1 MITPPQSPSLG
12 STDGDERVVRFD
24 NECVLIPES
33 VLCSKR
39 PKVFTKSYS
48 LPLWKRKPA
57 PDTDVSYA
65 ESGTNEENQV
75 VFKMPVPS
83 FMSKSSRFP
92 TRVTEAQ
99 PLLPCLVH
107 SKSASPS
114 RPAQSRRVSLPISPR
129 ADVVTIPLRSCC
141 ENCLHITEECLKEG
155 VEWQE
160 KFSRAARRRRRS
172 SSLDST
178 GFVGITP
185 SEASSNFS
193 AKLGLNVDEVD
204 RRRHSHEVKEQEME
218 SSVSS
223 DNSEDEPRSSK
234 ETPRVSPIA
243 EEDDDQL
250 FPLPSP
256 RRTPTSSP
264 LPSPNTSTFCL
275 GASSSRDSLPNSV
288 ASSDESASR
297 VRKTRCEK
305 GMLTPDASPSI
316 PPRVPPSMQQEGSL
330 FQNTKPMLP
339 IPVPTRPPPSS
350 FTRTPS
356 SSPDRKRRRPSF
368 TLPKPTQFLK
378 AGADAIKGVGAISN
392 GSPIHI

>member
-1 MITPPQSPSLG
+1 
-12 STDGDERVVRFD
+12 
-24 NECVLIPES
+24 
-33 VLCSKR
+33 
-39 PKVFTKSYS
+39 
-48 LPLWKRKPA
+48 
-57 PDTDVSYA
+57 
-65 ESGTNEENQV
+65 
-75 VFKMPVPS
+75 
-83 FMSKSSRFP
+83 MSKSPRSP

-99 PLLPCLVH
+99 PLSSCLVYP
-107 SKSASPS
+107 KSASPS
-114 RPAQSRRVSLPISPR
+114 RPAHSRRVSLPISPR

-141 ENCLHITEECLKEG
+141 ENCLHITEESLKEG

-160 KFSRAARRRRRS
+160 KFSRAARRRRS

-185 SEASSNFS
+185 SEASSSFS
-193 AKLGLNVDEVD
+193 SKLGLNVDEVD
-204 RRRHSHEVKEQEME
+204 RRRHSHEVNEPEVE

-264 LPSPNTSTFCL
+264 LPSPNTSTFYL
-275 GASSSRDSLPNSV
+275 GASSSRDSLANSV
-288 ASSDESASR
+288 ASSDDSASR
-297 VRKTRCEK
+297 VRKTRCKK

-316 PPRVPPSMQQEGSL
+316 PPRVPPGMQQEGSL
-330 FQNTKPMLP
+330 FQNTKPISP
-339 IPVPTRPPPSS
+339 RPVPIRPPPSS

-368 TLPKPTQFLK
+368 TLPTPTQFLK
-378 AGADAIKGVGAISN
+378 AGADAIKGVGAISS
-392 GSPIHI
+392 GSPVHI